1 MSLCQVTEKENINSE
16 NNLKEFIPMKNSCK
30 YRRTVWMFTRI
41 FLILK
46 ILSGNLFEILYAVS
60 RKIQRAI
67 QRL

>member
-1 MSLCQVTEKENINSE
+1 
-16 NNLKEFIPMKNSCK
+16 MKNPCK
-30 YRRTVWMFTRI
+30 YHTDSVWMFTRI